1 MTEPSLILEEAA
13 EGILTLEGW
22 GSVGGEKGFCEAS
35 KPLKGSPFLVT

>member
-22 GSVGGEKGFCEAS
+22 GSVGGEKGFCVNFQTT
-35 KPLKGSPFLVT
+35 KRIPFPVT